1 MEDLGKLNNEIF
13 VEYKVR
19 GFPVTSSG
27 DSVIE
32 LLRGFPP
39 ASSPNTLH
47 VRRLP
52 QDEQRVGWLDAVGRP
67 LGYVTFL

>member
-1 MEDLGKLNNEIF
+1 MEDLEKLNNEIF
-13 VEYKVR
+13 VEYTVR
-19 GFPVTSSG
+19 EFPVTSSG
-27 DSVIE
+27 DSVIK
-32 LLRGFPP
+32 LFRGFPP

-52 QDEQRVGWLDAVGRP
+52 RVEQRVGWLDAVGLP